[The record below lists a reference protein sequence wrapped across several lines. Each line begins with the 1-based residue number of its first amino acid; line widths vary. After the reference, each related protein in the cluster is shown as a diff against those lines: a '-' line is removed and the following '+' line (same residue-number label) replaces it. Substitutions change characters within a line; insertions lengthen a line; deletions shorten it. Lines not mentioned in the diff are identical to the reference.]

1 MADPARD
8 TALSELVARV
18 RGLTGPVG
26 MTEAREI
33 ALFAR
38 EQAGLKALASD
49 YLRCA
54 LEHGDLNAAERLRQ
68 VVLPGSCITT
78 DTNGLRTYVVV
89 YRVSAERT
97 FEEGRVKHTS
107 EPLARVLAVLT
118 ALEATG
124 Q

>member
-68 VVLPGSCITT
+68 RSCCRDRASQPTPTGFGHTWSSIAYRQSVHSRKAASSTHPSPSPVFLPS
-78 DTNGLRTYVVV
+78 
-89 YRVSAERT
+89 
-97 FEEGRVKHTS
+97 
-107 EPLARVLAVLT
+107 
-118 ALEATG
+118 
-124 Q
+124 